1 MKVHVNGDVISAQ
14 LPFNVVTAFYFADVR
29 VSMMTEVG
37 LPVTMQAQV
46 SASEKVNGTID
57 FEAKMAL
64 INGIPGNMGPNGSPR
79 VTFPDGVKMSVDLSN
94 K

>member
-64 INGIPGNMGPNGSPR
+64 INGIPGNMGPPKSR